1 MVEMRMGQQ
10 HDIDAG
16 RDETERGGIFLVEI
30 TAALKQAAIHEN
42 SPAAAFEQMART
54 GHATIGQ
61 RTESRVL
68 AQVNVGE
75 GGRLQR
81 NSSRIIWLAHA

>member
-30 TAALKQAAIHEN
+30 TAALKEAAIHEN
-42 SPAAAFEQMART
+42 SPGAAFEQMART
-54 GHATIGQ
+54 GHATIGAVKGQ
-61 RTESRVL
+61 
-68 AQVNVGE
+68 NHG
-75 GGRLQR
+75 
-81 NSSRIIWLAHA
+81 SSRR